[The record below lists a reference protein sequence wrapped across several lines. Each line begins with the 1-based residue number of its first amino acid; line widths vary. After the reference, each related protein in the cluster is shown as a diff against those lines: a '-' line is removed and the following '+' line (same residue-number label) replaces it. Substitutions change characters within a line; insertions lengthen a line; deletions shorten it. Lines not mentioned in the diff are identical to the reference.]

1 MKIDQIGLLGQTPG
15 EGPDK
20 KVKVTGPSFQS
31 ELKKVLDSE
40 KTSSVSSTSKTSST
54 VDPSK
59 VGFNKEITSL
69 GSETKVVQSS
79 AMDLTYGILDDL
91 ESFQNTLGNPN
102 QPLVRV
108 RELMEKISLKK
119 NFLLDLLPNLDGELA
134 GIAKET
140 ALLVNTE
147 SSKFYREYQI

>member
-1 MKIDQIGLLGQTPG
+1 
-15 EGPDK
+15 
-20 KVKVTGPSFQS
+20 
-31 ELKKVLDSE
+31 
-40 KTSSVSSTSKTSST
+40 
-54 VDPSK
+54 
-59 VGFNKEITSL
+59 
-69 GSETKVVQSS
+69 
-79 AMDLTYGILDDL
+79 LDDL

-108 RELMEKISLKK
+108 RELMEKITLKK
-119 NFLLDLLPNLDGELA
+119 NSLLDLLPNLDGELA